1 MRRLLLFVSLLAV
14 AALFVVPAAAQDETF
29 QLTILHTNDTHSA
42 HDPNATGHGGAARQ
56 AAVVNQI
63 REEVENVLLLDAGD
77 RFTGTL
83 YHQQYRGEDQ
93 ILLMNAIGYDA
104 MTLGN
109 HEFDDGEDVLLNF
122 LQGLDFPVVSA
133 NIDFTAFPEIDELVE
148 PYTILDVN
156 GEQIGVIGLTTPT
169 TPDASSPSD
178 DITFDDD
185 LLGIVTEAVEALTAE
200 GVNKIILVAHTG
212 VEVDLDL
219 MPQLAGVDVFLG
231 GHSHTL
237 FSNTYAV
244 AGDNAYPVVAE
255 TTAGEPIVYGQTGSN
270 LQYLGRLDV
279 EFDANGVLTSFGG
292 DTILLSR
299 YITPDPEIEAI
310 LDELSAPLEELRA
323 TPIGAEASV
332 FLVGDRAVC
341 RVEECNLGNVIADAM
356 LAETGAQIA
365 IMNGG
370 GIRASIDEGEITLGE
385 VLTVLPFGN
394 LTATFDISGADI
406 IAALENGVSAL
417 VVEGD
422 QVSRDG
428 AGGRFPQV
436 GGIRFTFDPT
446 QEVGSRVVSVEV
458 RGEDGEYAPIDPEA
472 IYSVVSNDFLRLGGD
487 GYEMFLE
494 NAIDPYDF
502 GKPLDQVVAEYM
514 AANSPIAGE
523 LEGRITMINA
533 TLPPAE

>member
-1 MRRLLLFVSLLAV
+1 MRRVLLFVSLLAL
-14 AALFVVPAAAQDETF
+14 AALLVVPAAAQDETF

-42 HDPNATGHGGAARQ
+42 HDPNATGYGGAARQ
-56 AAVVNQI
+56 ASVVSQI
-63 REEVENVLLLDAGD
+63 RDEVENVVLLDAGD
-77 RFTGTL
+77 RFTGSL
-83 YHQQYRGEDQ
+83 YHQQYRGADQ
-93 ILLMNAIGYDA
+93 IMLMNAIGYDA

-109 HEFDDGEDVLLNF
+109 HEFDDGEDVLLPF
-122 LQGLDFPVVSA
+122 VEGLNFPVVSA
-133 NIDFTAFPEIDELVE
+133 NIDFTAFPDIDALIE

-156 GEQIGVIGLTTPT
+156 GEQIGVIGLTTST

-178 DITFDDD
+178 DITFSDD
-185 LLGIVTEAVEALTAE
+185 LLGIVEEAVEALTAE
-200 GVNKIILVAHTG
+200 GVNKIILVSHTG

-219 MPQLAGVDVFLG
+219 MPQLSGVDVFLG

-237 FSNTYAV
+237 FSNTYAA

-255 TTAGEPIVYGQTGSN
+255 TPAGEPIIYGQTGSN

-279 EFDANGVLTSFGG
+279 EFDADGVLTSYGG

-299 YITPDPEIEAI
+299 YITPDPEIEDM
-310 LDELSAPLEELRA
+310 LTELAGPIEELRV

-332 FLVGDRAVC
+332 FLVGERNVC

-356 LAETGAQIA
+356 IADTGAQIA

-406 IAALENGVSAL
+406 VAALENGVSAL
-417 VVEGD
+417 PVEGD
-422 QVSRDG
+422 QVMRDG

-436 GGIRFTFDPT
+436 GGIRFSYDPT
-446 QEVGSRVVSVEV
+446 QEVGSRIVSVEV
-458 RGEDGEYAPIDPEA
+458 RGEDGAYAPIDPEA
-472 IYSVVSNDFLRLGGD
+472 IYSVASNDFLRLGGD

-502 GKPLDQVVAEYM
+502 GKPLDQVLAEYM
-514 AANSPIAGE
+514 AENSPITGE
-523 LEGRITMINA
+523 IEGRITLVNA
-533 TLPPAE
+533 TLQSAE

>member
-1 MRRLLLFVSLLAV
+1 MRRVLLFVSLLAIT
-14 AALFVVPAAAQDETF
+14 ALLVVPAAAQDETF

-42 HDPNATGHGGAARQ
+42 HDPNATGYGGAARQ
-56 AAVVNQI
+56 ASVVNQI
-63 REEVENVLLLDAGD
+63 REEVENVVLLDAGD
-77 RFTGTL
+77 RFTGSL

-93 ILLMNAIGYDA
+93 IMIMNAIGYDA

-122 LQGLDFPVVSA
+122 VEGLDFPVVAA
-133 NIDFTAFPEIDELVE
+133 NIDFTAFPDIDVLIE

-178 DITFDDD
+178 DITFSED
-185 LLGIVTEAVEALTAE
+185 LLGIVEEAVAALTAE
-200 GVNKIILVAHTG
+200 GVNKIILMAHTG

-219 MPQLAGVDVFLG
+219 MPQLSGIDVFIG

-237 FSNTYAV
+237 FSNTYAA
-244 AGDNAYPVVAE
+244 AGDNTYPVVAE
-255 TTAGEPIVYGQTGSN
+255 TTAGEPIVYGQAGSN

-299 YITPDPEIEAI
+299 YITPDPEIEDM
-310 LDELSAPLEELRA
+310 LVELSGPIEELRV

-332 FLVGDRAVC
+332 FLVGERDVC

-356 LAETGAQIA
+356 IADTGAQIA

-370 GIRASIDEGEITLGE
+370 GIRASIDVGEITLGE

-417 VVEGD
+417 PIEGD

-446 QEVGSRVVSVEV
+446 QAVGSRIVSVEV

-472 IYSVVSNDFLRLGGD
+472 IYSVASNDFLRLGGD

-514 AANSPIAGE
+514 AANSPITGE
-523 LEGRITMINA
+523 TEGRITMVNA

>member
-1 MRRLLLFVSLLAV
+1 MRRLLLFVSLLAL
-14 AALFVVPAAAQDETF
+14 AALLVVPAAAQDEPF

-42 HDPNATGHGGAARQ
+42 HDPNATGYGGAARQ
-56 AAVVNQI
+56 ASVVNQI
-63 REEVENVLLLDAGD
+63 REEVENVVLLDAGD
-77 RFTGTL
+77 RFTGSL

-93 ILLMNAIGYDA
+93 IQIMNAIGYDA
-104 MTLGN
+104 MTLGH

-122 LQGLDFPVVSA
+122 VQGLNFPVVSA
-133 NIDFTAFPEIDELVE
+133 NIDFTAFPDIDELVE
-148 PYTILDVN
+148 PYTILDVS
-156 GEQIGVIGLTTPT
+156 GEQIGVIGLTTSS

-178 DITFDDD
+178 DITFSDD
-185 LLGIVTEAVEALTAE
+185 LLGIVTEAVDALTAE
-200 GVNKIILVAHTG
+200 GVNKIILVTHTG

-219 MPQLAGVDVFLG
+219 MPQLSGVDVFIG

-237 FSNTYAV
+237 FSNTYAA

-255 TTAGEPIVYGQTGSN
+255 TPAGEPIIYGQTGSN

-279 EFDANGVLTSFGG
+279 TFDENGVLTSFGG

-299 YITPDPEIEAI
+299 YITPDAEIEDM
-310 LDELSAPLEELRA
+310 LTELSGPIEELRV
-323 TPIGAEASV
+323 TPIGAEASG
-332 FLVGDRAVC
+332 FLNGERSVC
-341 RVEECNLGNVIADAM
+341 RVEECSLGSIIADAM
-356 LAETGAQIA
+356 IADTGAQIA

-370 GIRASIDEGEITLGE
+370 GVRASIDEGEITLGE

-417 VVEGD
+417 PVEGD
-422 QVSRDG
+422 QVMRDG

-436 GGIRFTFDPT
+436 GGMRFTFDPT
-446 QEVGSRVVSVEV
+446 QDVGSRIVSVEV

-472 IYSVVSNDFLRLGGD
+472 IYSVASNDFMRLGGD

-514 AANSPIAGE
+514 AENSPISGE
-523 LEGRITMINA
+523 PEGRITMVNA
-533 TLPPAE
+533 TLQPAE